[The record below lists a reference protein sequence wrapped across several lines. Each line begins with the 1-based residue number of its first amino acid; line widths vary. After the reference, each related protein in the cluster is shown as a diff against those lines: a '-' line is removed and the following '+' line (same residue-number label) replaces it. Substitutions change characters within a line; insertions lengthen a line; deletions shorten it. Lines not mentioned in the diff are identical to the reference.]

1 MKDTTDNSNAGRRSF
16 LKGTAAVAG
25 SAIAATTTLAQA
37 TEAAADKPKPADKP
51 AAAGKLPSETFITR
65 PGSDFMA
72 DVLKTIGLQY
82 VAINPAAGFRSLH
95 ESIINYSGNKNPEII
110 TCLHEETATHMAQG
124 YAKASGKPMGVMVHG
139 TVGLQHASMALY
151 NAWVDRVPL
160 MMFAG
165 NGIDATTRRPG
176 VETIHSAQ
184 DPAALVREFV
194 KWDDQP
200 ASLQHFAESTVRAYR
215 ITMTA
220 PMEPVMICLDMDLQ
234 EEAIH
239 NTEKL
244 RIPKVTRMSQPQGD
258 SAALREAAKLLVA
271 AEHPLIIAD
280 RAVRSAQGLKL
291 MVELAEA
298 LGAPVI
304 DNGWRTNFPNTH
316 DLDVSFLRQT
326 VLRDADVIL
335 LLEVNDPWG
344 NLNSF
349 SDPYKTYRPVIKQGA
364 KVITISMQDVYHK
377 SNYQDF
383 QRYMAADLAIGGDV
397 EASLPDL
404 IEAVKRATTS
414 ERKAAFAQRA
424 GTVAKMHREMKER
437 DKEAAALGW
446 DASPVST
453 ARIAAEMWN
462 VIKNEKWALPV
473 SDRIPWARRLW
484 PVTEHYQMLGGTGAA
499 GVGGCAPIALGA
511 ALANKDKGILTVS
524 FQPDGDL
531 MYAPGVLWT
540 AAHHKIPIL
549 MLMHNNRCYHQEI
562 MHVQRMAAIHNRPQ
576 QTARIGTEI
585 TDPNIDFAKLAQGMG
600 VWAEGPISDPAKVGP
615 ALKRAMVEVK
625 NGRPALCWTSSVRDA
640 DASLTDDAAR

>member
-1 MKDTTDNSNAGRRSF
+1 
-16 LKGTAAVAG
+16 
-25 SAIAATTTLAQA
+25 
-37 TEAAADKPKPADKP
+37 
-51 AAAGKLPSETFITR
+51 
-65 PGSDFMA
+65 
-72 DVLKTIGLQY
+72 
-82 VAINPAAGFRSLH
+82 
-95 ESIINYSGNKNPEII
+95 
-110 TCLHEETATHMAQG
+110 
-124 YAKASGKPMGVMVHG
+124 
-139 TVGLQHASMALY
+139 MALY

-165 NGIDATTRRPG
+165 NGIDAVTRRPG

-184 DPAALVREFV
+184 DPGAMVREFV

-234 EEAIH
+234 EHPVHSA
-239 NTEKL
+239 EKL
-244 RIPKVTRMSQPQGD
+244 RIPKVTRLTQPQGD

-291 MVELAEA
+291 MVELAET
-298 LGAPVI
+298 LGAPVV

-326 VLRDADVIL
+326 MLREADVIL

-349 SDPYKTYRPVIKQGA
+349 SDPYKTYRSLIKPGA
-364 KVITISMQDVYHK
+364 KVITLSMQDVYHK

-383 QRYMAADLAIGGDV
+383 QRFMPADLAIGGDV

-404 IEAVKRATTS
+404 IEAVKRGATS
-414 ERKAAFAQRA
+414 ERKAAFAERA
-424 GTVAKMHREMKER
+424 KSVAKMHRDMKAR
-437 DKEAAALGW
+437 DKERAALGW

-453 ARIAAEMWN
+453 ARLAAEMWN

-484 PVTEHYQMLGGTGAA
+484 PVTEHYQMLGGNGAA
-499 GVGGCAPIALGA
+499 GVGGYGPIALGA
-511 ALANKDKGILTVS
+511 ALANKDKGIMTVH

-531 MYAPGVLWT
+531 MYAPGLLWT
-540 AAHHKIPIL
+540 AAHHKIPLL

-562 MHVQRMAAIHNRPQ
+562 MHIQRMAAIHNRT
-576 QTARIGTEI
+576 QTTAHIGTEI
-585 TDPNIDFAKLAQGMG
+585 TNPDIDFAKLAQGMG
-600 VWAEGPISDPAKVGP
+600 VWAEGPISDPARVGP
-615 ALKRAMVEVK
+615 ALKRALAEVK
-625 NGRPALCWTSSVRDA
+625 NGRPALIDVVCQGR
-640 DASLTDDAAR
+640 